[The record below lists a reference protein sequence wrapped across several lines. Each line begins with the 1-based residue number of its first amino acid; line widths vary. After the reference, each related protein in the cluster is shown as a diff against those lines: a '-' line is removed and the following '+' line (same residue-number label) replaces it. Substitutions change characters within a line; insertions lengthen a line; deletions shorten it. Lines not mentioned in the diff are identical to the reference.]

1 MLDYN
6 YILKE
11 VDEIGPEIKQIREM
25 FHKNPELGFK
35 EYKTSSFV
43 AKYLEDCGLEVER
56 NVGKT
61 GVIGLL
67 KGKNNSKTVA
77 LRADMDALPIKE
89 ENKVSYKS
97 EVDGVMHA
105 CGHDGHTAML
115 LGAAK
120 VLSRHKDEING
131 NIKFIFQ
138 PDEEGPEVGGTK
150 ELVDEDVLNGVD
162 VIFGLHI
169 STAYPTGTIAINM
182 KETSASADVFEIEIL
197 GKGGHAATPH
207 LAVDSIAIA
216 ARYIDS
222 IQYLITREIDP
233 MEPIVISIGT
243 INGGFA
249 SNVIADKVKITGTIR
264 TQSNEMRSLV
274 PEKMENILKNLTEMA
289 GGSYKFEILPGL
301 PPLIN
306 NTDMAEF
313 VYKTCSSITGCKNVI
328 KKDKPQMGGEDF
340 AFYLQEIPGAM
351 FWLGAENREKGFIN
365 QTHSPYFDFDEDA
378 LVIGTKA
385 HISLALKFLS
395 NNK

>member
-1 MLDYN
+1 MLDYS
-6 YILKE
+6 YLLKE
-11 VDEIGPEIKQIREM
+11 ADEIGPEIKQIREM

-43 AKYLEDCGLEVER
+43 VKYLEECGLEVKR

-67 KGKNNSKTVA
+67 KGKNNTKTVA
-77 LRADMDALPIKE
+77 LRADMDALPIQE
-89 ENKVSYKS
+89 ENNVSYKS

-120 VLSRHKDEING
+120 VLSRHKDEIDG
-131 NIKFIFQ
+131 TIKFIFQ
-138 PDEEGPEVGGTK
+138 PDEEGPEVGGAK
-150 ELVDEDVLNGVD
+150 ELVDEGVLDGVD
-162 VIFGLHI
+162 AIFGLHI
-169 STAYPTGTIAINM
+169 STAYPTGTIGINM

-197 GKGGHAATPH
+197 GKGGHAASPH

-216 ARYIDS
+216 AKYIDS

-274 PEKMENILKNLTEMA
+274 PEKMENILKHLTEMA

-306 NTDMAEF
+306 NTEMAEF
-313 VYKTCSSITGCKNVI
+313 VYETCTSITGCSKVI

-351 FWLGAENREKGFIN
+351 FWLGAANKEKGFIN
-365 QTHSPYFDFDEDA
+365 QAHSPYFDFDEDA

-385 HISLALKFLS
+385 HIILALKFLAD
-395 NNK
+395 K